1 MLKYVFATVLVGGV
15 LVVDA
20 LVPFGEEPIWSS
32 LRSTVASIP
41 DIMREHEESFE
52 REARSSSGKIGVRP
66 LFGEGRSYVE
76 TGLPSG
82 PVLGVIERQIR
93 EGEAQLRDFKPP
105 QLDSRDV
112 EWRVRR

>member
-1 MLKYVFATVLVGGV
+1 MLKYVFATVLVGSV
-15 LVVDA
+15 LLVDA
-20 LVPFGEEPIWSS
+20 LFPFGEEPIWSS
-32 LRSTVASIP
+32 LRSTVGSIP

-52 REARSSSGKIGVRP
+52 QAARRDSGTVGVRP

-82 PVLGVIERQIR
+82 PGFGAIERQIR
-93 EGEAQLRDFKPP
+93 AGEAQMKDFKPP
-105 QLDSRDV
+105 QIDSRDI